1 MMRALGLT
9 VLLILVGGVILW
21 MRPSSTPRPRPIVA
35 APPQFAPLIPDR
47 ETPAPADEA
56 FRDACLKALQA
67 LTSNWTL
74 GDTLFTQSKDWGL
87 VLRADY
93 ASPDLQAPTVNRV
106 VCSKNTDGKMRV
118 NVTMGQKLPP
128 LEPAAK

>member
-9 VLLILVGGVILW
+9 VLLIMVGAVILW
-21 MRPSSTPRPRPIVA
+21 MRPGSTPRPRPPVA
-35 APPQFAPLIPDR
+35 VPVQFAPLVPAG

-56 FRDACLKALQA
+56 FRDACFKSLQA
-67 LTSNWTL
+67 LIVNWTL
-74 GDTLFTQSKDWGL
+74 SDLLFTQSTEWGL

-93 ASPDLQAPTVNRV
+93 TSPDQPASTVNRV

-128 LEPAAK
+128 LNPAAK